1 MNSARRSPRWF
12 ALAIGATVA
21 AAPLFAPSALAAA
34 PSAMLSEAAETGLT
48 LADLGEWS
56 RRVWHTAASG
66 DETALRAELDRLPLG
81 EDAASKQLA
90 ASIESL
96 RGNFAKRETE
106 RAKRIN
112 EVRGELDKALA
123 AQPQTDITL
132 SGALRSAIEMHMLS
146 TDKKAMLTEPRI
158 TDLVEKARAAAA
170 AAEARGDW
178 LIASELYS
186 RLDNLLDEQG
196 VFKKDL
202 ERQVQRL
209 AMLRLYVPQRL
220 WELRNER
227 QNAEILSQQERFKLK
242 AKEGKDGPNT
252 AAKEEPTLKPL
263 PEYNPTGDD
272 FRQKLVAIERYLV
285 VKAVARAG
293 TLHVE
298 QTPIKTLVIGGL
310 SAVKT
315 MASTAD
321 LRQAFP
327 GFADDAARA
336 RLVEF
341 IDREIAALTANNSPT
356 DVVQLDSI
364 VGRLLETNRTT
375 VQAMDQAVLHEFGN
389 GAMDQLDEFSAIVW
403 PDELSRFQRN
413 TQGKLT
419 GVGIHIEFDELS
431 NIRVVSPLEGTPAY
445 RAGVRPGDLITKVNG
460 KPTFG
465 LSLDQAV
472 DLITGP
478 VGTKVQLTI
487 DREDEQAAKN
497 EDGVRPR
504 SAIEFD
510 LTRTLIDIKTVKGW
524 KRNGSHEDD
533 WDWFIDPQ
541 ARIGYLRLTQFTDS
555 TTPEF
560 DRAIRQMRD
569 AGLRGLIFD
578 LRFNPGGL
586 LPEAVSIANRFVGKG
601 VVVKTRGPTRRIE
614 QQELADA
621 GAVTLGDIPTVVL
634 INEGSASA
642 SEIVSGAI
650 SAYARED
657 GVPAIVLGE
666 RSYGKGS
673 VQNVWPLMD
682 GRASM
687 KLTTQYYYLRD
698 DRIIHRKPGATEWG
712 IDPNTKVM
720 MLPKQIVD
728 ALTLRKNADV
738 LPLDGAKVASPD
750 PQALIKDGLDLQL
763 QTALVILQAQSL
775 GGVRDQAQVT
785 DPKVRTGP
793 GGL

>member
-1 MNSARRSPRWF
+1 MTQARRSPSWF
-12 ALAIGATVA
+12 ALALSAASLALTAGLPRA
-21 AAPLFAPSALAAA
+21 AAAGPAASAEAPSRLESPFAFL
-34 PSAMLSEAAETGLT
+34 
-48 LADLGEWS
+48 DLGEWS
-56 RRVWHTAASG
+56 RRVWTTAEHG
-66 DETALRAELDRLPLG
+66 DESALLAELARIPAG
-81 EDAASKQLA
+81 EDAASKRLA
-90 ASIESL
+90 ASVESL
-96 RGNFAKRETE
+96 QAHIAKREADRAE
-106 RAKRIN
+106 RIT
-112 EVRGELDKALA
+112 EVREELDTALA
-123 AQPQTDITL
+123 AQPQTDL
-132 SGALRSAIEMHMLS
+132 SLSSALRSAIEMHMLS
-146 TDKKAMLTEPRI
+146 ADKRAMLQEPRI
-158 TDLVEKARAAAA
+158 VDLVDRSSAAAA

-178 LIASELYS
+178 LMASELYS

-196 VFKKDL
+196 RFKKDY

-227 QNAEILSQQERFKLK
+227 QNAEIEREK
-242 AKEGKDGPNT
+242 ARQGDKTEAG
-252 AAKEEPTLKPL
+252 AEPKVRPL
-263 PEYNPTGDD
+263 PEYNPAGDD
-272 FRQKLVAIERYLV
+272 FRQKLAAIERFLV
-285 VKAVARAG
+285 VKALARAG
-293 TLHVE
+293 TMHVE
-298 QTPIKTLVIGGL
+298 QTPLKTLVIGGL
-310 SAVKT
+310 NAVKT
-315 MASTAD
+315 MASTPD

-327 GFADDAARA
+327 GFADDQARA
-336 RLVEF
+336 RLIEF
-341 IDREIAALTANNSPT
+341 IDRELATLHAASTQV
-356 DVVQLDSI
+356 DVVQLDSL

-403 PDELSRFQRN
+403 PDEMARFQRN

-419 GVGIHIEFDELS
+419 GVGIHIEFDEQS

-445 RAGVRPGDLITKVNG
+445 RAGIRPGDLITKVNG
-460 KPTFG
+460 KATFG
-465 LSLDQAV
+465 LGLDQAV

-478 VGTKVQLTI
+478 VGTRVQLTVE
-487 DREDEQAAKN
+487 REDEQAEKQA
-497 EDGVRPR
+497 DGARPR
-504 SAIEFD
+504 TAIDFD

-533 WDWFIDPQ
+533 WDWFIDPE

-560 DRAIRQMRD
+560 DRAVRQMRE

-586 LPEAVSIANRFVGKG
+586 LPEAVSIANRFVGRG
-601 VVVKTRGPTRRIE
+601 VIVKTRGPTRRIE
-614 QQELADA
+614 QQELADS

-673 VQNVWPLMD
+673 VQNVWTLMD

-698 DRIIHRKPGATEWG
+698 ERIIHRKPGAAEWG
-712 IDPNTKVM
+712 IEPNTKVM

-738 LPLDGAKVASPD
+738 LPLDGARGASPD
-750 PQALIKDGLDLQL
+750 PQGLVSDGLDLQL

-775 GGVRDQAQVT
+775 GGVRDQAQIT
-785 DPKVRTGP
+785 EPRGRGGP

>member
-1 MNSARRSPRWF
+1 MNPVRRSPSWL
-12 ALAIGATVA
+12 ALALSAMFT
-21 AAPLFAPSALAAA
+21 AAPVISSPALAAA
-34 PSAMLSEAAETGLT
+34 PALTVLDPAPLAHQVPGLT
-48 LADLGEWS
+48 LGDLAEWS
-56 RRVWHTAASG
+56 RRVWTAAAQG
-66 DETALRAELDRLPLG
+66 DEAALRAELDKLPAG

-96 RGNFAKRETE
+96 RANFAKREAE
-106 RAKRIN
+106 RAKRIE
-112 EVRGELDKALA
+112 EVRQELDKALA
-123 AQPQTDITL
+123 AEPQTDITL

-146 TDKKAMLTEPRI
+146 TDKKAMLEEPRI
-158 TDLVEKARAAAA
+158 TGLVERARAAAA
-170 AAEARGDW
+170 AAESRGDW

-186 RLDNLLDEQG
+186 RLDNLLDEKG
-196 VFKKDL
+196 IFKKDL

-209 AMLRLYVPQRL
+209 SMLRLYVPQRL

-227 QNAEILSQQERFKLK
+227 QNAEIERERAAVK
-242 AKEGKDGPNT
+242 AEDLWSFE
-252 AAKEEPTLKPL
+252 AKIKPL
-263 PEYNPTGDD
+263 PEYNPAGDD
-272 FRQKLVAIERYLV
+272 FRQKLAAIERYLV

-298 QTPIKTLVIGGL
+298 RTPMKSLAVGGL
-310 SAVKT
+310 NAVKT
-315 MASTAD
+315 MASTPD

-327 GFADDAARA
+327 GFADDGARA
-336 RLVEF
+336 RLIEF
-341 IDREIAALTANNSPT
+341 IDREIAALTATGSPT
-356 DVVQLDSI
+356 DVVQLDSL

-445 RAGVRPGDLITKVNG
+445 KAGIRPGDLITKVNG

-465 LSLDQAV
+465 LGLDQAV

-478 VGTKVQLTI
+478 VGTKVQLTV
-487 DREDEQAAKN
+487 DREDEQAEKK
-497 EDGVRPR
+497 EDGTRPR
-504 SAIEFD
+504 NSIDFD

-601 VVVKTRGPTRRIE
+601 VIVKTRGPTGRIE

-650 SAYARED
+650 SAYAKED

-698 DRIIHRKPGATEWG
+698 ERIIHRKPGASVWG

-738 LPLDGAKVASPD
+738 IPLDAAKGASPD
-750 PQALIKDGLDLQL
+750 PDALIKDGLDLQL
-763 QTALVILQAQSL
+763 QAALVILQTQSL

-785 DPKVRTGP
+785 EPKGRPGS

>member
-1 MNSARRSPRWF
+1 MSSTRRPPVWSALVLSAGFVVAP
-12 ALAIGATVA
+12 ALSAGPARERPEAGAWI
-21 AAPLFAPSALAAA
+21 APLAAIDLA
-34 PSAMLSEAAETGLT
+34 
-48 LADLGEWS
+48 EWS
-56 RRVWHTAASG
+56 RRVWTTAAQG
-66 DETALRAELDRLPLG
+66 DEAALRAELDRLPAG
-81 EDAASKQLA
+81 EDAASKRLA
-90 ASIESL
+90 ASIQSL
-96 RGNFAKRETE
+96 QANFAKREAG
-106 RAKRIN
+106 RADRVR
-112 EVRGELDKALA
+112 EVRGELDKALTA
-123 AQPQTDITL
+123 EAQTDITI
-132 SGALRSAIEMHMLS
+132 SGALRSVIELHMLS
-146 TDKKAMLTEPRI
+146 TDKAAVLQEPRI
-158 TDLVEKARAAAA
+158 ADLVERARAAAA

-186 RLDNLLDEQG
+186 RLDNLMDEQG
-196 VFKKDL
+196 VFRKDV
-202 ERQVQRL
+202 ERQLQRL
-209 AMLRLYVPQRL
+209 SMLRLYVPQRL

-227 QNAEILSQQERFKLK
+227 QNAEIAAYEASVK
-242 AKEGKDGPNT
+242 ARPDGDDAQKEGP
-252 AAKEEPTLKPL
+252 AADARAPKPL
-263 PEYNPTGDD
+263 PDYNPAGDD
-272 FRQKLVAIERYLV
+272 FRQKLAAIERYLV
-285 VKAVARAG
+285 VKAIARAG
-293 TLHVE
+293 TQHVE
-298 QTPIKTLVIGGL
+298 QTPMKSLVIGGL
-310 SAVKT
+310 NAVKT
-315 MASTAD
+315 MAATPD

-336 RLVEF
+336 RLIEF
-341 IDREIAALTANNSPT
+341 IDREIAALTATGTAT
-356 DVVQLDSI
+356 DVVQLDSL
-364 VGRLLETNRTT
+364 VGRLLETNRST

-403 PDELSRFQRN
+403 PDEMARFQRN

-445 RAGVRPGDLITKVNG
+445 RAGIRPGDVIVKVNG

-465 LSLDQAV
+465 LGLDQAV

-478 VGTKVQLTI
+478 VGTRVQLTVE
-487 DREDEQAAKN
+487 REDEQAEKN
-497 EDGVRPR
+497 QDGSRPK
-504 SAIEFD
+504 ATIDFD

-533 WDWFIDPQ
+533 WDWFIDPE

-560 DRAIRQMRD
+560 DRAVRQMRD

-601 VVVKTRGPTRRIE
+601 VIVKTRGPTRRIE
-614 QQELADA
+614 QQEIADA
-621 GAVTLGDIPTVVL
+621 GAVTLADIPTVVL

-673 VQNVWPLMD
+673 VQNVWLLMD

-698 DRIIHRKPGATEWG
+698 DRIIHRKPGAAEWG
-712 IDPNTKVM
+712 INPNTTVS

-738 LPLDGAKVASPD
+738 IPLDGARTPVPD
-750 PQALIKDGLDLQL
+750 PQALLTDGLDLQL
-763 QTALVILQAQSL
+763 QAALVILQVQSL
-775 GGVRDQAQVT
+775 GGVRDQAQIT
-785 DPKVRTGP
+785 EPRLRPGT